1 MPMTHVNQ
9 IIEKYL
15 LNEEMI
21 FNPEFRT
28 LYNSSRFELS
38 PITHPRVDIV
48 SCKASSLSTV
58 KEQFISSQ
66 QNKKKKQNLSDWI
79 YLRMIKLQRAFAL
92 DSHSKTTDV
101 YFLVNML
108 AAASSTNQ
116 CRSPQTGFTL
126 AAGSSSVPS
135 SSNTCLRTLALLAPV
150 LTNTEHLA
158 ALMIG

>member
-1 MPMTHVNQ
+1 MTHVNQ

-15 LNEEMI
+15 LNKEMI

-66 QNKKKKQNLSDWI
+66 QKKQQNLIDWI
-79 YLRMIKLQRAFAL
+79 YLRKIKLQRAFAL

-158 ALMIG
+158 ALIIG